1 MIKCVIGTEKEYLL
15 RLTNKFIDYQDTEEP
30 LEIRSVVILDHL
42 KGYIYNYM
50 ESWSKPPP
58 PLSLRSPTLDPPPPG
73 FLKTY
78 FFHTYLVLRQL
89 RHHLQNIKIKFFWC
103 LQFLSII
110 SFLDFC
116 CLQTSTREAQ
126 LHCIEKAIF
135 FIVVKSLFRNEKF
148 ILDEIVLGDT

>member
-1 MIKCVIGTEKEYLL
+1 MCHWNWKRISVETYEQIHWLSRYWRAFRDPICSYSRSSQ
-15 RLTNKFIDYQDTEEP
+15 RLHLQLHGVLKQTPSP
-30 LEIRSVVILDHL
+30 LEPS
-42 KGYIYNYM
+42 
-50 ESWSKPPP
+50 ESYSWPA
-58 PLSLRSPTLDPPPPG
+58 PG

-135 FIVVKSLFRNEKF
+135 FIVVKSLFRIEKF
-148 ILDEIVLGDT
+148 ILDEIALGDT

>member
-1 MIKCVIGTEKEYLL
+1 MCHWNWKRISVETYEQIHWLSRYWRAFRDPICSYSRSSQRLHLQLHWSLEANPLPPWAFGVLL
-15 RLTNKFIDYQDTEEP
+15 LT
-30 LEIRSVVILDHL
+30 
-42 KGYIYNYM
+42 
-50 ESWSKPPP
+50 
-58 PLSLRSPTLDPPPPG
+58 PPPG

>member
-1 MIKCVIGTEKEYLL
+1 MCHWNWKRISVETYEQIHWLSRYWRAFRDPICSYSRSSQ
-15 RLTNKFIDYQDTEEP
+15 RLHLQLHGVLKQTPSP
-30 LEIRSVVILDHL
+30 LEPS
-42 KGYIYNYM
+42 
-50 ESWSKPPP
+50 ESYPWP
-58 PLSLRSPTLDPPPPG
+58 PPPPG